1 LVSRKEFY
9 SLETTSP
16 LVITTDI
23 YLDILPPQSLSASK
37 APADERLR
45 T

>member
-1 LVSRKEFY
+1 M
-9 SLETTSP
+9 ETTSP

-23 YLDILPPQSLSASK
+23 YLDILPPPITLRIK